1 MDTVAYGYPQ
11 NQIITLY
18 TWYLIFFR
26 IHPPSFE
33 LYVIN
38 WQPLGRLKILLFCI
52 SWNAHLFGHV
62 GTGDTHSDT
71 DIGLLEGG
79 RVVDSVSRHRHDGS
93 ESLATLYDDQ
103 LLLWGRAGKHDFR
116 VEPDF
121 KNNICID
128 IIIQPATC
136 RYDLN
141 RVSGSEWMDG

>member
-1 MDTVAYGYPQ
+1 M
-11 NQIITLY
+11 
-18 TWYLIFFR
+18 
-26 IHPPSFE
+26 
-33 LYVIN
+33 
-38 WQPLGRLKILLFCI
+38 
-52 SWNAHLFGHV
+52 AHLFGHV

-128 IIIQPATC
+128 IIIQPAIC

-141 RVSGSEWMDG
+141 RLAGSEWMNGSGG